1 MAISLPLPRTR
12 FAFRVRSLNSH
23 ADRPRRPDFSSP
35 ELVPMQ
41 RPFDER
47 SRHVVP
53 PANPY
58 SVESEEEE
66 PTWEDAEWQ

>member
-1 MAISLPLPRTR
+1 MAISLSLPRPR
-12 FAFRVRSLNSH
+12 FAFRVRSLSSH
-23 ADRPRRPDFSSP
+23 ADRPPGLAPQSP
-35 ELVPMQ
+35 EVVPMQ

-47 SRHVVP
+47 PRHVVP

-58 SVESEEEE
+58 ALEFEEGE